1 AWDGTFETTGTGPAI
16 RWLTRHWP
24 DRAPNLP
31 LFSVKSLEQLRPTVT
46 GTLRGYPVM
55 LQVVD
60 FWPPLP
66 AIAPP
71 VLHLFAARPL
81 EPTDPRL
88 TDTGQS
94 LVDLGFTVWGTRAGV
109 WVRRGSAAALLGDE
123 EELSRIAELV
133 VDLCDELPAGVPAP
147 DPEPVAQGV
156 DAKGVA

>member
-1 AWDGTFETTGTGPAI
+1 
-16 RWLTRHWP
+16 
-24 DRAPNLP
+24 
-31 LFSVKSLEQLRPTVT
+31 EQLRPTVT

-66 AIAPP
+66 TIAPP
-71 VLHLFAARPL
+71 VLHLFVARPL

-156 DAKGVA
+156 DAKGVADGFLAALADRDTIRALARTAPAMFIEQDLEPSPVDVD